1 MGHTL
6 TQPEEVEL
14 FWKEIEQGNI
24 TAGLHENNTERKG
37 EGRQSDSA
45 SAYWVVSKPQ
55 QKGTG
60 SRC

>member
-24 TAGLHENNTERKG
+24 TPGLQENKTERTQDG
-37 EGRQSDSA
+37 WQSDSS
-45 SAYWVVSKPQ
+45 SAYWLASKPQ
-55 QKGTG
+55 QQGTD